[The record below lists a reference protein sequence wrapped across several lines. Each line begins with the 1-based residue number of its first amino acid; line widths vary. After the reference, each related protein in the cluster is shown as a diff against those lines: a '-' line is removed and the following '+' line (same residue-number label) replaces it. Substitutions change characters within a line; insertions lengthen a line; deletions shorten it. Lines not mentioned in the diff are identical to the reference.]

1 MKINFK
7 ELRVQLTF
15 EGQPAIVDMRKA
27 LGNAIRQNTADIGL
41 DEVARKIYF
50 SDKEVE
56 IPEEYINDIIAI
68 TSKSFVVPVQEA
80 IKNILIEKNDI
91 TSK

>member
-1 MKINFK
+1 MKANLK

-15 EGQPAIVDMRKA
+15 EGKPAIVDMRKA

-41 DEVARKIYF
+41 DEVARQIYF
-50 SDKEVE
+50 SDKEAE
-56 IPEEYINDIIAI
+56 IPEEYINDIIEI

-80 IKNILIEKNDI
+80 IRSVLTK
-91 TSK
+91 